1 VAFVSVI
8 QQLDQDMKAAMK
20 QKDKETLSTIRMVR
34 AAIKKVQI
42 DNRGELSD
50 DQVLQ
55 VVMKE
60 VKQRRDSLAEYEKA
74 GREDLAAK
82 EKREIEILSA
92 YLPKQL
98 SEEELREI
106 VQQAI
111 ADTGAASK
119 KDMGKVM
126 GAVLPKVK
134 GRADG
139 KQVNQLVQ
147 QLLG

>member
-1 VAFVSVI
+1 VSLV

-34 AAIKKVQI
+34 ASIKKVEI

-50 DQVLQ
+50 DQALEVL
-55 VVMKE
+55 VRE
-60 VKQRRDSLAEYEKA
+60 IKQRKDSLQEYEKA
-74 GREDLAAK
+74 GRDDLASK
-82 EKREIEILSA
+82 EKREIEILST

-98 SEEELREI
+98 TEEELRAI
-106 VQQAI
+106 VDKAI
-111 ADTGAASK
+111 AETGATSK
-119 KDMGKVM
+119 KEMGKVM
-126 GAVLPKVK
+126 GAVLPLVK
-134 GRADG
+134 GRADS

>member
-1 VAFVSVI
+1 MGVV

-34 AAIKKVQI
+34 AAIKKVEI

-50 DQVLQ
+50 DQALQ

-92 YLPKQL
+92 YLPQQL

-111 ADTGAASK
+111 ADTGATSK
-119 KDMGKVM
+119 KEMGKVM

>member
-1 VAFVSVI
+1 MSLV

-34 AAIKKVQI
+34 ASIKKVEI

-50 DQVLQ
+50 DQALEVL
-55 VVMKE
+55 VRE
-60 VKQRRDSLAEYEKA
+60 IKQRKDSLQEYEKA
-74 GREDLAAK
+74 GRDDLASK
-82 EKREIEILSA
+82 EKREIEILST

-98 SEEELREI
+98 TEEELRAI
-106 VQQAI
+106 VDKAI
-111 ADTGAASK
+111 AETGATSK
-119 KDMGKVM
+119 KEMGKVM
-126 GAVLPKVK
+126 GAVLPLVK
-134 GRADG
+134 GRADS

>member
-1 VAFVSVI
+1 VGVV

-34 AAIKKVQI
+34 AAIKKVEI

-50 DQVLQ
+50 DQALQ

-92 YLPKQL
+92 YLPQQL

-111 ADTGAASK
+111 ADTGATSK
-119 KDMGKVM
+119 KEMGKVM

>member
-1 VAFVSVI
+1 VSLV

-34 AAIKKVQI
+34 ASIKKVEI

-50 DQVLQ
+50 DQALEVL
-55 VVMKE
+55 VRE
-60 VKQRRDSLAEYEKA
+60 IKQRKDSLQEYEKA
-74 GREDLAAK
+74 GRDDLASK
-82 EKREIEILSA
+82 EKREIEILST

-98 SEEELREI
+98 TEEELRAI
-106 VQQAI
+106 VDKAI
-111 ADTGAASK
+111 VETGATSK
-119 KDMGKVM
+119 KEMGKVM
-126 GAVLPKVK
+126 GAVLPLVK
-134 GRADG
+134 GRADS